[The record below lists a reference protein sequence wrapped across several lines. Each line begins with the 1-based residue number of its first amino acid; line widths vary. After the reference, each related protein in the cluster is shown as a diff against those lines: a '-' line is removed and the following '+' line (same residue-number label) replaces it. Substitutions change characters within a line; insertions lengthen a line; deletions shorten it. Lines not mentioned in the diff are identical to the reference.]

1 MGINWRDGWKGDTKK
16 KKKKNNNYLLCPRYT
31 GWERKWRL
39 KDVKGWIKSFR
50 METLWCLVTISY
62 RLLLV
67 TPKRETLWKL
77 KRAHPI
83 DTGWKGIRSNKGGR
97 KWINVSLLLYDGKMW
112 IAEALSDPV
121 KYPRFVHRSLVQH
134 QTTFSTIFQWMN

>member
-1 MGINWRDGWKGDTKK
+1 MGINWRDGWKGDTK

-39 KDVKGWIKSFR
+39 KGVKGWIKSFR

-77 KRAHPI
+77 KRAHSI

-134 QTTFSTIFQWMN
+134 QTTFSTTFQWMN